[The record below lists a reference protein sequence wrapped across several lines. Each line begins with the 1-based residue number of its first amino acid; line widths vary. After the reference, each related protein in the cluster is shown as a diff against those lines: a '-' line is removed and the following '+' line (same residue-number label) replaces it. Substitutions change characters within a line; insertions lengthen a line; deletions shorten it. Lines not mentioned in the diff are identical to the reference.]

1 MNTATLNTAELTAL
15 HTETLTEARRERT
28 LANIARR
35 ASALLTTGGYTA
47 EESSVTGLYYIT
59 GPEGQEYQV
68 NIGTAL
74 GHSCDCPANADYGT
88 CKHYQ
93 AVELMLLEAAQ
104 GEAADRESEEA
115 EEARNFFDSRYE
127 LEYA

>member
-1 MNTATLNTAELTAL
+1 MNTAELTAL
-15 HTETLTEARRERT
+15 HTETLNEARRART
-28 LANIARR
+28 YANITAR
-35 ASALLTTGGYTA
+35 AETLFNDGYTA
-47 EESSVTGLYYIT
+47 QRSSVAGLFYIS

-68 NIGTAL
+68 NVGTAI
-74 GHSCDCPANADYGT
+74 GNHCDCPCFTEYAT

-93 AVELMLLEAAQ
+93 AVDLMLKEAAQ

-115 EEARNFFDSRYE
+115 EEARTFFASRYE

>member
-1 MNTATLNTAELTAL
+1 MNTAILNTAELTSL
-15 HTETLTEARRERT
+15 HTETLNEARRART
-28 LANIARR
+28 QANITRR
-35 ASALLTTGGYTA
+35 AQTLFNDGYTA
-47 EESSVTGLYYIT
+47 DESSVTGLYFIT
-59 GPEGQEYQV
+59 GPQGQEYQV
-68 NIGTAL
+68 NVGTAL
-74 GHSCDCPANADYGT
+74 GYSCDCPAFADYST
-88 CKHYQ
+88 CKHFQ